1 MENQDKILKML
12 NDALAQEHACQIRYL
27 THAAVISGPY
37 AEAVAARLTEIAED
51 EKTHAAQLRER
62 ITALAGTPT
71 MEIATKD
78 LIPATTLKDILRVNI
93 AEEEAAIKMYRS
105 MLDSVGHDGSTI
117 LYETIEDILKD
128 EQQHKEELQRLQ
140 E

>member
-1 MENQDKILKML
+1 MENKEKVIKML
-12 NDALAQEHACQIRYL
+12 NEALAQEHACQIRYL
-27 THAAVISGPY
+27 THAAVITGPY
-37 AEAVAARLTEIAED
+37 AEAVATRLKERAED
-51 EKTHAAQLRER
+51 EKTHALQLRDR

-78 LIPATTLKDILRVNI
+78 LIPAKTLKDILRVNI

-105 MLDSVGHDGSTI
+105 ILGSVGHDGTI
-117 LYETIEDILKD
+117 LFETIEDILKD
-128 EQQHKEELQRLQ
+128 EQGHKEELQRLQ

>member
-1 MENQDKILKML
+1 MENQDRIVKML

-27 THAAVISGPY
+27 THAAVITGPY
-37 AEAVAARLTEIAED
+37 AEAVAARLKEIAED
-51 EKTHAAQLRER
+51 EKTHAAQLRDR

-71 MEIATKD
+71 MQIATKE

-93 AEEEAAIKMYRS
+93 AEEDAAIKMYQGI
-105 MLDSVGHDGSTI
+105 LDSVKPDSAI
-117 LYETIEDILKD
+117 LFETIEDILKD
-128 EQQHKEELQRLQ
+128 EQQHKEELVRLQ

>member
-1 MENQDKILKML
+1 MQNKEKVLKML
-12 NDALAQEHACQIRYL
+12 NEALAQEHACQIRYL
-27 THAAVISGPY
+27 THAAVITGPY
-37 AEAVAARLTEIAED
+37 ADAVAARLKEIAED
-51 EKTHAAQLRER
+51 EKTHAIQLRDR

-78 LIPATTLKDILRVNI
+78 LIPAKTLKEILRVNI

-105 MLDSVGHDGSTI
+105 ILDSVGNDGAI
-117 LYETIEDILKD
+117 LFETIEDILKD
-128 EQQHKEELQRLQ
+128 EQKHKEELQRLQ

>member
-1 MENQDKILKML
+1 MENQDRIVKML

-27 THAAVISGPY
+27 THAAVITGPY
-37 AEAVAARLTEIAED
+37 AEAVAARLKEIAED
-51 EKTHAAQLRER
+51 EKTHAAQLRDR

-71 MEIATKD
+71 MQIATKE

-93 AEEEAAIKMYRS
+93 AEEDAAIKMYQGI
-105 MLDSVGHDGSTI
+105 LDSDKPDSAI
-117 LYETIEDILKD
+117 LFETIEDILKD
-128 EQQHKEELQRLQ
+128 EQQHKEELVRLQ